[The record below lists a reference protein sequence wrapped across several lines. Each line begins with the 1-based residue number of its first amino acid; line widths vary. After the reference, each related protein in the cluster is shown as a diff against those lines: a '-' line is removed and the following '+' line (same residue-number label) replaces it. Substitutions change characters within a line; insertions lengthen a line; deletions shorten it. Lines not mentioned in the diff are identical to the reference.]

1 MKFNTDK
8 VAFGR
13 HATFSLRY
21 SWLTK
26 GYQAITDKEFDFSDA
41 DAATVRL
48 GVGKNMVF
56 SIRYWLRAC
65 RMIRQNSLEPSDLGQ
80 LILDEKNGCDPYL
93 EDEATLW
100 LIHWLLSTNSKQ
112 ATAWFWFFNKYHK
125 PEFTVQ
131 ELQTA
136 LSDFLN
142 ENITIGRPP
151 SANTL
156 KSDSALIPRMYS
168 LGKQTKSITLEESL
182 DSPLSLL
189 RLISI
194 AAGNKGF
201 QSKSESRPSLPIGV
215 IGFAVTELMQAKA
228 VQSIPVK
235 ELLYSRDSY
244 AALGAVFRL
253 TETDLI
259 IKLEQMVGYIKG
271 VYEIRETAGIHQ
283 LYKLKD
289 INAAEFLVKHYE
301 SELQGVVA

>member
-1 MKFNTDK
+1 MKFNADK

-13 HATFSLRY
+13 HETFGLRY

-26 GYQAITDKEFDFSDA
+26 GYQAITDKDFDFTDV

-48 GVGKNMVF
+48 GVGKNMVL

-65 RMIRQNSLEPSDLGQ
+65 QMIEQDSLQASVLGK
-80 LILDEKNGCDPYL
+80 LILDEKNGFDPYL

-100 LIHWLLSTNSKQ
+100 LIHWLLATNSTQ

-125 PEFTVQ
+125 PEFTAQ

-136 LSDFLN
+136 LSDFLK
-142 ENITIGRPP
+142 ENITRGKRP

-156 KSDSALIPRMYS
+156 KADATLIPRMYS
-168 LGKQTKSITLEESL
+168 LAKQTKAITLEESL
-182 DSPLSLL
+182 DSPVSLL
-189 RLISI
+189 RLISSS
-194 AAGNKGF
+194 AGSKGF

-215 IGFAVTELMQAKA
+215 IGFAVTQLMQLKG
-228 VQSIPVK
+228 VSSIPVE

-244 AALGAVFRL
+244 AAPGSVFRL
-253 TETDLI
+253 TEMDLVT
-259 IKLEQMVGYIKG
+259 KLEQMVTFLNG

-289 INAAEFLVKHYE
+289 VDATAFLIKHYE
-301 SELQGVVA
+301 SELKGVAA